1 MASGPTGSIL
11 RPKGLRT
18 LPDTPTTGVPITRH
32 TVRVYRGKARAA
44 AMAELA
50 IRTDFLIRVL
60 TSANEKMETDLGP
73 AIEAL
78 KAECTKAGSAERA
91 RRGAEE
97 LA

>member
-1 MASGPTGSIL
+1 
-11 RPKGLRT
+11 
-18 LPDTPTTGVPITRH
+18 
-32 TVRVYRGKARAA
+32 
-44 AMAELA
+44 MAELA

-78 KAECTKAGSAERA
+78 KAESTKADSAERA